1 MSKIKIILGAFIM
14 SLVLMSC
21 GSDDEEKK
29 ENNQT
34 RFTTEII
41 SGDTVLTDTETK
53 LLWTNS
59 ELGCLPITDGATTEA
74 EALQAA
80 SDFCEESTFGEFE
93 DWRLATADEMIA
105 LEKDTD
111 DVDFELFYRNPS
123 CPSMFGTTE
132 TGLTS
137 VSTTNTAPVGRDLGF
152 KIPSGVRCVRSD
164 DVVVNDLSL
173 KLVKRSVSF
182 LVDDMGMS
190 LYVFDNDTLNTS
202 TCSGGC
208 LATWPAF
215 TSDAVMSSEFT
226 EIDETSKHIA
236 YNKHPLYYYA
246 SDVNA
251 GDINGDGV
259 GGVWHLVFPA
269 ASFVD
274 SDLAKK
280 STATVE
286 KTYLVDANGMALY
299 TFDEDE
305 DDKSNCSGG
314 CLAVWPV
321 FNAEIAVENLPEGF
335 DASMLKVI
343 TREDGAMQVS
353 YNKKPLYYY
362 ASDMTDADTKGD
374 WVNGTW
380 HLAEVK

>member
-1 MSKIKIILGAFIM
+1 MLKIMLIVTLTSLIFI
-14 SLVLMSC
+14 SC
-21 GSDDEEKK
+21 GEDSKKK
-29 ENNQT
+29 EENKQT
-34 RFTTEII
+34 RFTTEVKA
-41 SGDTVLTDTETK
+41 GDTVLTDTETK

-80 SDFCEESTFGEFE
+80 SDFCSDSEFGGFN

-111 DVDFELFYRNPS
+111 AVDFELFYRNPS

-137 VSTTNTAPVGRDLGF
+137 VSTTNTAPVGTDLGF

-164 DVVVNDLSL
+164 DVVKDFSL
-173 KLVKRSVSF
+173 KTVTRSVSF

-202 TCSGGC
+202 NCTGGC
-208 LATWPAF
+208 TSAWPAF
-215 TSDAVMSSEFT
+215 TSNAAMSSEFT
-226 EIDETSKHIA
+226 EIDENSKQIA

-246 SDVNA
+246 SDSAA
-251 GDINGDGV
+251 GDTKGDGV
-259 GGVWHLVFPA
+259 KGIWHLVFPA

-280 STATVE
+280 STATME
-286 KTYLVDANGMALY
+286 KTYLVDGKGMALY

-305 DDKSNCSGG
+305 DDKSNCSDG
-314 CLAVWPV
+314 CLAIWPI
-321 FNAEIAVENLPEGF
+321 FNAEVAVKNLPEGF
-335 DASMLKVI
+335 DASMLGVI
-343 TREDGAMQVS
+343 TREDGKKQVT

-362 ASDMTDADTKGD
+362 ASDMTNMDTKGD
-374 WVNGTW
+374 WVKGVW